1 MDIYRNI
8 NLSPDMIR
16 EILQKSPFYRL
27 KVYGGSML
35 PLIRHGEDII
45 VQRIDMDAI
54 RVGDVVFFS
63 LENQFLAH
71 RVVLKMAKEGK
82 VRAVKTKG
90 DTLAYLDPVCR
101 EEEFIGL
108 VTATVRKGKLSV
120 LSGPGLRWFHLAM
133 AILSSFGLYL
143 GYPLIKLNEVLG
155 RGRLP
160 FYVHLLRAVCC
171 GPPFFFALCCMP
183 LVAILSRIR
192 ISKELKSYFMATT
205 N

>member
-1 MDIYRNI
+1 MD
-8 NLSPDMIR
+8 
-16 EILQKSPFYRL
+16 E
-27 KVYGGSML
+27 
-35 PLIRHGEDII
+35 
-45 VQRIDMDAI
+45 I

-90 DTLAYLDPVCR
+90 DTLTYLDPVCA

-108 VTATVRKGKLSV
+108 VTAIIRKGKLSV

-133 AILSSFGLYL
+133 AIISSYGLYL
-143 GYPLIKLNEVLG
+143 GYPLIKLKEVLG
-155 RGRLP
+155 RRRLP

-171 GPPFFFALCCMP
+171 GPAFIFALCCMP

-192 ISKELKSYFMATT
+192 VSKELKSYFMATT